1 MLPNELKVYLHE
13 HNIQYDEIPHQQ
25 TFTAPETAQSTHIPG
40 RHLAKVVMVKLDDK
54 LAMTVLPS
62 NKHIDLSM
70 LQKVTRCDN
79 VELAHEYEFNKEF
92 PDCEVGAM
100 PPFGDR
106 YQMDVFLSDSLAQ
119 NDWLAFPCG
128 SHTDVIKMSSKDFLT
143 LVHPEILP
151 ES

>member
-1 MLPNELKVYLHE
+1 MLPSDLKNYLDE
-13 HNIQYDEIPHQQ
+13 HQVRYEEIPHEQ

-40 RHLAKVVMVKLDDK
+40 RKLAKVVMVKLDDE

-62 NKHIDLSM
+62 NKHVDLE
-70 LQKVTRCDN
+70 LLRKVTRAEN
-79 VELAHEYEFNKEF
+79 VSLAHENEFNKEF
-92 PDCEVGAM
+92 PDCELGAM
-100 PPFGDR
+100 PPFGER
-106 YQMDVFLSDSLAQ
+106 YHMDVFLSDSLAQ

-128 SHTDVIKMSSKDFLT
+128 SHTDVVKMSSRDFLK